1 MVSDDGKVHVSP
13 IYVAFNVNPGNPNG
27 GPPSG
32 FKMVMGSM
40 QTHNVVSTL
49 PGDMDYSP
57 LWLVNPYDTMAFDKV
72 MDLTTAMSSMVL
84 ARGVATVNCPIYSI
98 QKMGMSK

>member
-1 MVSDDGKVHVSP
+1 
-13 IYVAFNVNPGNPNG
+13 
-27 GPPSG
+27 
-32 FKMVMGSM
+32 M

-72 MDLTTAMSSMVL
+72 MDLTTAMHSMVL
-84 ARGVATVNCPIYSI
+84 AREVATVNCPIYSVEVTPLRAGFPPARSI
-98 QKMGMSK
+98 DTSLPEE